1 MTFNVEFDERAF
13 KEWNKLEKTIR
24 EQFKKKLKKLQQNP
38 YVESAR
44 LHGDLAGCFKIK
56 LRASGFRLIY
66 KVIDDEIVI
75 WVVAVGKRED
85 EKAYEGRF
93 RIRNLKYVGMRA
105 PTTARLC
112 ASPTPLETAFS

>member
-75 WVVAVGKRED
+75 STPS
-85 EKAYEGRF
+85 EGWGSSERYN
-93 RIRNLKYVGMRA
+93 RYQSLNVL
-105 PTTARLC
+105 
-112 ASPTPLETAFS
+112 

>member
-1 MTFNVEFDERAF
+1 MFAG
-13 KEWNKLEKTIR
+13 KKSAQIR
-24 EQFKKKLKKLQQNP
+24 EILISESAWEEMTCLFAPSLKKLQQNP

-85 EKAYEGRF
+85 EKAYE
-93 RIRNLKYVGMRA
+93 
-105 PTTARLC
+105 TARKRL
-112 ASPTPLETAFS
+112 L

>member
-44 LHGDLAGCFKIK
+44 LHGDLTGCFKIK

-85 EKAYEGRF
+85 EKVYE
-93 RIRNLKYVGMRA
+93 
-105 PTTARLC
+105 TARKRL
-112 ASPTPLETAFS
+112 L